1 MMYEIFFRTVLFWF
15 ILLLIIT
22 QFKLRRVTTRLRFRI
37 SEIKNISNGVLK
49 CQHYQNNQYID
60 KNTID
65 VRDTK
70 TSLTIISQYH
80 TNDRVT
86 EKFITYK
93 RRTSQFT
100 RAPKNITDHLPI
112 LISTTFAKSYFTQL
126 STSAPKPTLAC
137 TLYKAGSQGESA
149 N

>member
-1 MMYEIFFRTVLFWF
+1 M
-15 ILLLIIT
+15 
-22 QFKLRRVTTRLRFRI
+22 
-37 SEIKNISNGVLK
+37 
-49 CQHYQNNQYID
+49 
-60 KNTID
+60 
-65 VRDTK
+65 K

-80 TNDRVT
+80 TNDRAT

-112 LISTTFAKSYFTQL
+112 LTSTTFAKSYFTQL

-137 TLYKAGSQGESA
+137 ILYKAGSQGESA